1 MMDSRLQARVK
12 DHLDMLMADIRPQPS
27 ARKNHDF
34 SYRLGEELFI
44 IEQQEPHEN
53 SDVVTSTPLVKVV
66 HLEEPEAWSLY
77 VLSDESNWQAYE
89 TVSTAPNLAQA
100 LVAVR
105 SIIASKASKQLIG
118 DNV

>member
-1 MMDSRLQARVK
+1 
-12 DHLDMLMADIRPQPS
+12 
-27 ARKNHDF
+27 
-34 SYRLGEELFI
+34 
-44 IEQQEPHEN
+44 
-53 SDVVTSTPLVKVV
+53 
-66 HLEEPEAWSLY
+66 LY

>member
-1 MMDSRLQARVK
+1 MMNSRLQARVK

-27 ARKNHDF
+27 ERKNHDL
-34 SYRLGEELFI
+34 SYRLSEALFI

-53 SDVVTSTPLVKVV
+53 SNVTTSTPLVKVL
-66 HLEEPEAWSLY
+66 HLEEPEAWALY

-89 TVSTAPNLAQA
+89 TVSTAPDLAQA

-105 SIIASKASKQLIG
+105 SIIASKAAKLLIS

>member
-1 MMDSRLQARVK
+1 MMNSRLQARVK
-12 DHLDMLMADIRPQPS
+12 DHLDMLMSDTRPLPS
-27 ARKNHDF
+27 ERKKYDF
-34 SYRLGEELFI
+34 SYRLSEELFI

-53 SDVVTSTPLVKVV
+53 SNVTTSTPLVKVL
-66 HLEEPEAWSLY
+66 HLEEPEAWALY

-89 TVSTAPNLAQA
+89 TVSTAPDLAQA

-105 SIIASKASKQLIG
+105 SIIANKASKQLIG

>member
-12 DHLDMLMADIRPQPS
+12 DHLDVLMADIRPQPS
-27 ARKNHDF
+27 ERKNHDL
-34 SYRLGEELFI
+34 SYRLSEALFI

-53 SDVVTSTPLVKVV
+53 SDVITSTPLVKVL
-66 HLEEPEAWSLY
+66 HLEEPEAWALY
-77 VLSDESNWQAYE
+77 VLNDESNWQAYE
-89 TVSTAPNLAQA
+89 TTSTAADLAQA

-105 SIIASKASKQLIG
+105 SIIASKASKQLID

>member
-1 MMDSRLQARVK
+1 
-12 DHLDMLMADIRPQPS
+12 MLMADIRPQPS

-66 HLEEPEAWSLY
+66 HLEEPEAWALY

>member
-1 MMDSRLQARVK
+1 MDSRLQARVK

-66 HLEEPEAWSLY
+66 HLEEPEAWALY

>member
-1 MMDSRLQARVK
+1 MDSRLQARVK

-27 ARKNHDF
+27 ERKNHDF
-34 SYRLGEELFI
+34 NYRLGEELFI

-53 SDVVTSTPLVKVV
+53 SNVTTSTPLVKVL
-66 HLEEPEAWSLY
+66 HLEEPEAWALY

-89 TVSTAPNLAQA
+89 TVSTAPDLAQA

-105 SIIASKASKQLIG
+105 SIIASKATKLLIG